1 MHSCI
6 LIRSPDE
13 TFHKMGGKFGN
24 KLSIHFFQDDDFFK
38 ADYFRQA
45 LIPTQIDSM
54 LLL

>member
-13 TFHKMGGKFGN
+13 TFHKMGGN
-24 KLSIHFFQDDDFFK
+24 LEIKLSIHFFQDDFFK

-45 LIPTQIDSM
+45 LIPTQIDSK
-54 LLL
+54 LPL